1 MLTKITIIPPA
12 SITSLQKRGIG
23 KSFPRKKVI
32 APITPKTIPATSPTF
47 SNLFKRRL
55 FRRAKIPDNN
65 ISATPIRRYI
75 LDSTNKVWNF
85 SSPVSY
91 RYLKTPFKLPEL
103 IHSQALYISSDIT
116 SDMLSDW
123 LSRVGSAIP
132 RGFSRYYILGLL
144 KEQPMT
150 GKEIIDKAILQSDGK
165 WRPSPGL
172 IYPLLGRLLE
182 EGLITET
189 DNGKYQIAKKGLDI
203 AADIDSVHNIIQ
215 KQLDVMLRVG
225 NIGRFMAMDL
235 IDRVSTIG
243 STLSSN
249 LDRMT
254 EEERN
259 KYRQFLQTELNKLD
273 EQKNSSEKVSVE

>member
-1 MLTKITIIPPA
+1 
-12 SITSLQKRGIG
+12 
-23 KSFPRKKVI
+23 
-32 APITPKTIPATSPTF
+32 
-47 SNLFKRRL
+47 
-55 FRRAKIPDNN
+55 
-65 ISATPIRRYI
+65 
-75 LDSTNKVWNF
+75 
-85 SSPVSY
+85 
-91 RYLKTPFKLPEL
+91 
-103 IHSQALYISSDIT
+103 
-116 SDMLSDW
+116 MLSDW

-132 RGFSRYYILGLL
+132 RGFSRHYILGLL
-144 KEQPMT
+144 KQQPMT
-150 GKEIIDKAILQSDGK
+150 GKEIIDKAVLQSDGK

-182 EGLITET
+182 EGLIAETE
-189 DNGKYQIAKKGLDI
+189 NGRYQITKKGLDI
-203 AADIDSVHNIIQ
+203 TTDVDSVHNIIQ

-225 NIGRFMAMDL
+225 NMGRFMAMDL

-259 KYRQFLQTELNKLD
+259 KYRRFLLTELRKLD